1 MWCTLIEF
9 LMFWNVICHGIY
21 MNCFYQSW
29 LGCHLGWS
37 SYSIQM
43 LCWWIVLFGLADTGM
58 QLKRDSAATGS
69 WSIQDEIRRVR
80 SRATEELLRSLPSSK
95 IDWSAFAMENKNNV
109 NSSAIENIGASLGER
124 VHNSTNLVDASAN
137 LARGLGS
144 QVSPGMILLL

>member
-1 MWCTLIEF
+1 MWCALIEF
-9 LMFWNVICHGIY
+9 LMFWNII
-21 MNCFYQSW
+21 
-29 LGCHLGWS
+29 CHLGWLG
-37 SYSIQM
+37 YNIQM

-80 SRATEELLRSLPSSK
+80 SRATEDLLRSLPSSK

-124 VHNSTNLVDASAN
+124 VHNSTNLVDASVN